1 MESFYKSWK
10 LVRRYDTFF
19 TEYDGFPSKESARE
33 FARNTP
39 DAKKEGMEMHW
50 ARPSITEIYRNEKGE
65 VIK

>member
-1 MESFYKSWK
+1 
-10 LVRRYDTFF
+10 LIRRYTAYTD
-19 TEYDGFPSKESARE
+19 YDGFPSKESARE